1 MGSDGRARNGTG
13 DTRTGEKI
21 MLRKRLVG
29 LIAVG
34 LMLAAA
40 LVTGLA
46 AGPADAAA
54 AHSTTIHTARAMNL
68 PGDPSGSC
76 GIWTDGTSFGIRC
89 TGFSG
94 WSYRSRAACKD
105 NKTALGPF
113 QPGTSNKWS
122 YAYCSTDNS
131 TISYVNTDFYQF
143 DPKAKP
149 LGDPSGSCQV
159 WTDGT
164 TFGIRCTGFSGWS
177 YYSDAVCVS
186 GNNAAGTRENGTSN
200 AWSYAYCSTY
210 GSTVNYAQPYFSPF
224 TV

>member
-1 MGSDGRARNGTG
+1 
-13 DTRTGEKI
+13 

-29 LIAVG
+29 LVAVG

-76 GIWTDGTSFGIRC
+76 GIWTDGT
-89 TGFSG
+89 
-94 WSYRSRAACKD
+94 
-105 NKTALGPF
+105 
-113 QPGTSNKWS
+113 
-122 YAYCSTDNS
+122 
-131 TISYVNTDFYQF
+131 
-143 DPKAKP
+143 
-149 LGDPSGSCQV
+149 
-159 WTDGT
+159 

-210 GSTVNYAQPYFSPF
+210 DSTVNYAQPYFSPF